1 MPSGAKKLQLNNA
14 LNTKKLNV
22 AIILL
27 LIYYACKDKRM
38 TCLYFKIT
46 LFFDTREL
54 FL

>member
-14 LNTKKLNV
+14 LNTKNV